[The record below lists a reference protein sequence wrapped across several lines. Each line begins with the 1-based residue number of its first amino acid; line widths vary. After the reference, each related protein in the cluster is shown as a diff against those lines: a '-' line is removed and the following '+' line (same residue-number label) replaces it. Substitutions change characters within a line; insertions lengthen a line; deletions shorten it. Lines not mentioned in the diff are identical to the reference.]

1 MGRIFPGSRPFFGG
15 NRPRLQEAL
24 REIGRPGGIM
34 DAQDALAEGP
44 INLIVN
50 PALSV
55 NNPDNPTHTAGTTFM
70 GQFFDHDLT
79 FDLTS
84 RLAVVAEPTAS
95 PNERTPALDLDSVY
109 GGGPCT
115 IQNCTCRWAGGAV
128 SSRPS

>member
-1 MGRIFPGSRPFFGG
+1 
-15 NRPRLQEAL
+15 
-24 REIGRPGGIM
+24 M

-50 PALSV
+50 PTLSV

-70 GQFFDHDLT
+70 GQFLDHDLT

-95 PNERTPALDLDSVY
+95 PNERTPALDLDSLSA
-109 GGGPCT
+109 
-115 IQNCTCRWAGGAV
+115 AGGRPCRPEAAG
-128 SSRPS
+128 SPATSR